1 MLLMVCIYSIFF
13 FKQKTAYEMRISDWS
28 SDVCSSDL
36 RRGAR
41 TAKAPVLCKGRGLA
55 RTPLSGMSK
64 APGITGDK
72 WRPGDR
78 LIDERWTNTFCD
90 QVCSLPV
97 RLADQAEYAL
107 LALVGLRQHSGG
119 SLRENLRLRHFGG
132 LRGEIDVFDPRPRFG
147 QAIGRAS
154 GRERVCG

>member
-107 LALVGLRQHSGG
+107 LALRSEEHTSELQ
-119 SLRENLRLRHFGG
+119 SLMR
-132 LRGEIDVFDPRPRFG
+132 ISSAVFCLKKKKKHNNNNK
-147 QAIGRAS
+147 QS
-154 GRERVCG
+154 QLTTKQ

>member
-1 MLLMVCIYSIFF
+1 MQGIADCILIAWCEESAWVDLRSSSPMLIWRPGSLLPGRSWWGALPCREGAATLPLRLCRFRLTKS
-13 FKQKTAYEMRISDWS
+13 R
-28 SDVCSSDL
+28 CPL
-36 RRGAR
+36 PRRGAR

-97 RLADQAEYAL
+97 RLAAQAEYRSEAGR
-107 LALVGLRQHSGG
+107 VGKEGFSPC
-119 SLRENLRLRHFGG
+119 RL
-132 LRGEIDVFDPRPRFG
+132 
-147 QAIGRAS
+147 
-154 GRERVCG
+154 

>member
-1 MLLMVCIYSIFF
+1 MI
-13 FKQKTAYEMRISDWS
+13 RRPPISTLTDILFPYPTLFRSRDDFS
-28 SDVCSSDL
+28 SSQ

-41 TAKAPVLCKGRGLA
+41 TAKAPGLCKGRGLA

-107 LALVGLRQHSGG
+107 LALV
-119 SLRENLRLRHFGG
+119 E
-132 LRGEIDVFDPRPRFG
+132 
-147 QAIGRAS
+147 IGRAH
-154 GRERVCG
+154 V

>member
-1 MLLMVCIYSIFF
+1 
-13 FKQKTAYEMRISDWS
+13 
-28 SDVCSSDL
+28 
-36 RRGAR
+36 
-41 TAKAPVLCKGRGLA
+41 
-55 RTPLSGMSK
+55 MSK

-78 LIDERWTNTFCD
+78 VIDERWTKTFCD

-119 SLRENLRLRHFGG
+119 SLRENLRLRHSGG
-132 LRGEIDVFDPRPRFG
+132 LRGEIDVFDPRTRFG
-147 QAIGRAS
+147 QVGGLRRQVGDGDRKSTRLNSSHYCAS
-154 GRERVCG
+154 SMPSSD

>member
-1 MLLMVCIYSIFF
+1 
-13 FKQKTAYEMRISDWS
+13 
-28 SDVCSSDL
+28 
-36 RRGAR
+36 
-41 TAKAPVLCKGRGLA
+41 
-55 RTPLSGMSK
+55 MSK

-132 LRGEIDVFDPRPRFG
+132 LRGDRKSTRLNSSHYCATRMPSSACKKKRSDVTSIYGADAYG
-147 QAIGRAS
+147 
-154 GRERVCG
+154 